1 MSIDINALAVQSI
14 DDVKASAEEL
24 ARLKGWTLKSATGFI
39 RLLPLLIKRAE
50 GLGSIHKLTGA
61 EKQAYVVAVFFK
73 LVKLPWWLPQSI
85 AKPFLEAG
93 IDAVVEALKSKF

>member
-1 MSIDINALAVQSI
+1 MSPDINALAVQCI
-14 DDVKASAEEL
+14 DDVKTSAEEL
-24 ARLKGWTLKSATGFI
+24 AKLKGWNLKSASGLI
-39 RLLPLLIKRAE
+39 RLLPSLIQRAE
-50 GLGSIHKLTGA
+50 ALGKLNKLTGA